1 MRQIIP
7 AMLLSGFLTFQPQLA
22 AAQDDLQK
30 RVDELSK
37 RVEQL
42 EVKQA
47 HRVTEI
53 YQEVGG
59 TVLFLFGAF
68 CALWAQNTNRNP
80 WLWFFLGL
88 IFNVFA
94 VLVLLVKNSND
105 RRRARG
111 EPAGGTLL
119 LTIVIIIVVSL
130 AIALA
135 ISLAFPNFWWPR

>member
-7 AMLLSGFLTFQPQLA
+7 AMLLSGFLTFQPQLT

-42 EVKQA
+42 EAKQP

-53 YQEVGG
+53 HQDVGG
-59 TVLFLFGAF
+59 TVFFLFGAF

-88 IFNVFA
+88 IFNFFA
-94 VLVLLVKNSND
+94 VLVLLNKNSND

-111 EPAGGTLL
+111 
-119 LTIVIIIVVSL
+119 
-130 AIALA
+130 
-135 ISLAFPNFWWPR
+135 